1 MEKLGEQK
9 VINYRQ
15 RFLDSRNKV
24 FDYELNEYREKSDRE
39 EFESD
44 CRGSERLKTI

>member
-1 MEKLGEQK
+1 MDKKDK
-9 VINYRQ
+9 VIDYRK

-24 FDYELNEYREKSDRE
+24 FDYKLNDYREKSDRE

-44 CRGSERLKTI
+44 CRGSEWLRTI